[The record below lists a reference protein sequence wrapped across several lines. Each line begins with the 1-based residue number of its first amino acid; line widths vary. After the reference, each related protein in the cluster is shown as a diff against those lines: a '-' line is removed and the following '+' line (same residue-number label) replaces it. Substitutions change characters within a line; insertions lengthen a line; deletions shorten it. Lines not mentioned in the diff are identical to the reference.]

1 MSKVW
6 IEVAS
11 QIAKL
16 VEDDVLYHCI
26 SYSGRKALSRISL
39 RSETFS
45 DDSFYIDFTSAKA
58 EDTCSLFISF
68 VEGCVKC
75 AVNYSAHGDAD
86 VGLCM
91 ARANF
96 ITQVCL
102 LGDEIERTVWK
113 VELKDVLE

>member
-1 MSKVW
+1 MMSKVW
-6 IEVAS
+6 IRVAS

-16 VEDDVLYHCI
+16 VEDDVLYHCL
-26 SYSGRKALSRISL
+26 SYSSRKALSRISL

-45 DDSFYIDFTSAKA
+45 SHSFYIDFTSAKA

-68 VEGCVKC
+68 IDGCVKC
-75 AVNYSAHGDAD
+75 SVNYSAHGDTD

-102 LGDEIERTVWK
+102 LGAEIERTVWE
-113 VELKDVLE
+113 VEVS